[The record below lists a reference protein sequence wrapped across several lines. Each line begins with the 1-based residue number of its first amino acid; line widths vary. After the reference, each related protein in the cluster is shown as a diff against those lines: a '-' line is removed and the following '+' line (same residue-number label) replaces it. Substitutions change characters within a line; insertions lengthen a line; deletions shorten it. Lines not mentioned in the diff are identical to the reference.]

1 MKKRSKVFES
11 VPGEVAADKSA
22 RSGQAAVHHV
32 SWPQPL
38 IEGFLRFRDSH
49 FPSNDIEYSRL
60 FSEGQKPKFLIV
72 GCCDSRVDP
81 AIIFNCAPGELFV
94 VRNVANIVPPNEARI
109 GHHGTT
115 AAIEYG
121 VCNLGVEHVVIL
133 GHEYCGGIQTLLQ
146 TARESNPDSFIDD
159 WMKLVDSARLSVE
172 RDFAGASIEV
182 RRQACEQRAILVS
195 LKNLLSYPWITER
208 ITDNT
213 LRIHGWYFDIK
224 QGQLLGYNTN
234 TDQFEPL

>member
-1 MKKRSKVFES
+1 MIES
-11 VPGEVAADKSA
+11 NKIFGSGSGDVTEDKPVQ
-22 RSGQAAVHHV
+22 SGQAAAHHV
-32 SWPQPL
+32 CWPQPL
-38 IEGFLRFRDSH
+38 IEGFLRFRDNH

-60 FSEGQKPKFLIV
+60 FEEGQKPKFLIV

-121 VCNLGVEHVVIL
+121 VCNLGVEHVVVL
-133 GHEYCGGIQTLLQ
+133 GHQYCGGIQTLLQ
-146 TARESNPDSFIDD
+146 TSRDSNPDSFIDD
-159 WMKLVDSARLSVE
+159 WMRLVDSARVSVE
-172 RDFAGASIEV
+172 RDYSDAGIEV
-182 RRQACEQRAILVS
+182 RRRACEQRAILVS
-195 LKNLLSYPWITER
+195 LENLLTYPWVTQR
-208 ITDNT
+208 IAEKT

-224 QGQLLGYNTN
+224 QGQLLGYNT
-234 TDQFEPL
+234 TTEQFEPL